1 MNNLQ
6 PSTINW
12 KNTNV
17 NEVSKERIA
26 YLKLQSDFEELKNQ
40 LDKQSQKSVSNSND
54 KENLSKNSS
63 VVEAEIVS
71 ATNECK
77 V

>member
-1 MNNLQ
+1 M
-6 PSTINW
+6 
-12 KNTNV
+12 
-17 NEVSKERIA
+17 SKERLA

-54 KENLSKNSS
+54 KENLSQNSS
-63 VVEAEIVS
+63 VVEAGMVS
-71 ATNECK
+71 ATNECQ

>member
-1 MNNLQ
+1 
-6 PSTINW
+6 
-12 KNTNV
+12 
-17 NEVSKERIA
+17 VSKERLA

-54 KENLSKNSS
+54 KENLSQNSS
-63 VVEAEIVS
+63 VVEAGMVS
-71 ATNECK
+71 ATNECQ

>member
-1 MNNLQ
+1 LNNLQ

>member
-1 MNNLQ
+1 LNYLQ
-6 PSTINW
+6 PTTTNSN
-12 KNTNV
+12 NTNV
-17 NEVSKERIA
+17 NAVSKERLA

-54 KENLSKNSS
+54 KENLSQNSS
-63 VVEAEIVS
+63 VVEAEMVS